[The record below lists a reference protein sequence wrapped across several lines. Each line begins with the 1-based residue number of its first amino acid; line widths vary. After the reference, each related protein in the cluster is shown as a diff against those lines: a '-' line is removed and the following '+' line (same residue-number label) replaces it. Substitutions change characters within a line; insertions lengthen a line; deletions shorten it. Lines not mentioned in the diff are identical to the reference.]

1 MSAPFGIEETAR
13 RIGHYQWVEQ
23 QLFETLGAWV
33 PAVPEL
39 DAKVL
44 LATHGHHHAWHAELW
59 RRRLPELRDLP
70 VDRVV
75 VPAKGE
81 LRAFVDAM
89 AEPAAPELTI
99 EKLVGVYRVLVPA
112 LVAAYTFHLNHTSS
126 VADGPML
133 RSLRFVLQDE
143 IDDWREGE
151 VVIQVLMSN
160 DTVIER
166 AAAHE
171 SRLRKLL
178 RAAGGIAGPM
188 TFRNG
193 ARDS

>member
-13 RIGHYQWVEQ
+13 RLGHYQWIEQ
-23 QLFETLGAWV
+23 QLFEALGAWV
-33 PAVPEL
+33 PTVPEL
-39 DAKVL
+39 DAKIL

-70 VDRVV
+70 ADRVV
-75 VPAKGE
+75 VPANDD
-81 LRAFVDAM
+81 LRAFVDAL
-89 AEPAAPELTI
+89 AEPAAPDLTI
-99 EKLVGVYRVLVPA
+99 EKLVCAYRVLVPA

-126 VADGPML
+126 VADGPTI

-151 VVIQVLMSN
+151 VVMQALMTTDSA
-160 DTVIER
+160 IER

-171 SRLRKLL
+171 TRLRKLL

-188 TFRNG
+188 TFG
-193 ARDS
+193 DSAQDS